1 MIYLDTSALFK
12 FIRPEA
18 ETVALR
24 AWRFA
29 LAASIE
35 LVTSRLAQVEVSR
48 TLHRA
53 GLPITQVAPTAALV
67 LQGVFLV
74 EMTTSV
80 LTRARS
86 VPVRRLGTLDAIHLA
101 SAEALA
107 PDLESLV
114 TYDRELA
121 AAASSLGIDVLAPA

>member
-12 FIRPEA
+12 FIRPEP
-18 ETVALR
+18 ETGALR
-24 AWRFA
+24 AWRSA
-29 LAASIE
+29 LPAGTE
-35 LVTSRLAQVEVSR
+35 LVTSRLAQVEVGR

-53 GLPITQVAPTAALV
+53 GLPGSQVAAIGALV
-67 LQGVFLV
+67 VQGLFLF
-74 EMTTSV
+74 EITPAV

-101 SAEALA
+101 TAEALG

-114 TYDRELA
+114 TYDGELA
-121 AAASSLGIDVLAPA
+121 AAATSLGVGVLAPS

>member
-1 MIYLDTSALFK
+1 MIYLDTSTLFK
-12 FIRPEA
+12 FIRPAA
-18 ETVALR
+18 ETAALR

-48 TLHRA
+48 TLRRA

-67 LQGVFLV
+67 LRGVFLL

-86 VPVRRLGTLDAIHLA
+86 VPVRRLGTLERYTWLLPRHSPPI
-101 SAEALA
+101 SN
-107 PDLESLV
+107 
-114 TYDRELA
+114 RW
-121 AAASSLGIDVLAPA
+121 